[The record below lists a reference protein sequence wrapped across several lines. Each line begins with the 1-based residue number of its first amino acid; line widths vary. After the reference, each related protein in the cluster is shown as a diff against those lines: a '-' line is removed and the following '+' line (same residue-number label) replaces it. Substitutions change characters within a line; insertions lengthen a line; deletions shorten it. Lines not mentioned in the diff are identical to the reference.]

1 MRLLWASTVGGHP
14 TVFLPSYPLASLVF
28 SWFYLVAIFDACNV
42 ESRAAAKLRLT
53 CLQTAAL
60 ISTGLQILAGLAGY
74 ILAGQKSPSSD
85 ASFAVLYAMM
95 FTYYL
100 SLGFVFRLVW
110 IARYHPGRGAS
121 ESSVASVKP
130 VDALGALD
138 LP

>member
-1 MRLLWASTVGGHP
+1 MGGDGRR
-14 TVFLPSYPLASLVF
+14 TSDRFFAAVTF
-28 SWFYLVAIFDACNV
+28 SITLYVAWFYLVAIFDVCAV

-60 ISTGLQILAGLAGY
+60 ISTGLHILSGLAGY

-85 ASFAVLYAMM
+85 ASFAVLYAMV

-100 SLGFVFRLVW
+100 ALGFVFRLVW
-110 IARYHPGRGAS
+110 KACYGSGAAS
-121 ESSVASVKP
+121 PATAASVKP
-130 VDALGALD
+130 VDALGSLD